1 MFGAESQYMLEI
13 GSGICMFGAES
24 QYMVNFFGG
33 GFHLMRKR
41 VGCSAK
47 YDRGFWI
54 PVLKENVF

>member
-1 MFGAESQYMLEI
+1 
-13 GSGICMFGAES
+13 MFGAES